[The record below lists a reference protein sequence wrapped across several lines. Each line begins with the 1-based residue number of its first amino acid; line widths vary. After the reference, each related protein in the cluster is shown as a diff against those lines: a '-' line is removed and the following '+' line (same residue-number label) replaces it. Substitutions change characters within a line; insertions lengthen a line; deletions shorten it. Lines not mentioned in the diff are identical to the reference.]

1 MDWVAH
7 LVGVTV
13 SMRVVSAGK
22 GYGYL
27 LRSVVQGDGNVA
39 QATGFTRY
47 FTEAGTPPGVWM
59 GKGVAFF
66 GAGELRPGMA
76 VTPEQLRTLL
86 GRGSDPVTGVSL
98 GRPFREYPSVAE
110 RTAALTAR
118 VDRALPAG
126 EFDAEVT
133 RIRAEQAARGPQT
146 ATAGFDLTFSVPKSA
161 SVLWSVADANIQGLI
176 VEAHHAAVAQV
187 LDFFER
193 EVAATRTGH
202 AGIAQVSVVGVA
214 ATAYDHWDS
223 RANDPQLHTHVV
235 VSNKVM
241 TAHDGRW
248 RTLDSRAVHH
258 ALVGLS
264 EHYNAVLADRL
275 TGTFGL
281 SWERRERGEDRT
293 GQWEIQGVSEALIA
307 EFSSRARAID
317 VATDAKIAAYV
328 AEHGRRP
335 TGRRIVQLRAEATLD
350 TRPEKAIR
358 ALADLTAEWRA
369 RARDLVGGDPTAWA
383 RILTTT
389 REPARALTGE
399 SVPMFLVD
407 QAAADVVEAVAERRS
422 TWRHWNL
429 WAEASR
435 RTMGWRFVA
444 AADREQVIA
453 LITDAA
459 IGRSVRLT
467 PGEVATVPAG
477 MRRGDGTS
485 PLRPRHSTYYSSER
499 LLGAEDRLLTLADDH
514 DASLVVPQHLA
525 GNVTG
530 SRGDGVVVGGEQAAA
545 ITQIL
550 TSGRR
555 LDVLVGPA
563 GTGKSTA
570 MAALAGAWT
579 AVHGPG
585 SVVGMAPSA
594 AAAQV
599 LAEDIGLGCDNT
611 AKWVYDHAR
620 GRADFCPGELVILD
634 EATLASTRTLE
645 TIATRAAEA
654 GAKVVLVG
662 DPAQL
667 QSVDAGGAFNMLT
680 AARGGDLAQL
690 VEVRRFIHVWE
701 KDASLALRDG
711 DPAAIDAYAG
721 HGRIV
726 EGTTEAMIDTAY
738 QAWQHDLTAGRSSIL
753 VTEAADSVRHLNDRA
768 RADRIRSGVT
778 STLREVGLRDE
789 ARASVGDVVITRR
802 NDRRLRTSPGTWV
815 RNGDRWTVTRV
826 GRDGTLGV
834 RQAGDASGAG
844 VRLPAGYVA
853 RHVDLGYAV
862 TAHRAQGLTV
872 DTAHVVVSPST
883 TRENLYVSMTR
894 GRHANTAYVALDQ
907 PDPLHAT
914 PAETETTARTV
925 LFGVL
930 NHSALEL
937 SAHQTITAEQERWTG
952 IAQLAAEYE
961 TIATTA
967 QHGRWTRLVT
977 DALTGAGGLTSAE
990 AAQATKSE
998 AFAVLMAEL
1007 RRAEAHHHDLD
1018 TLLPRLV
1025 TQRTLLDADDIA
1037 AVLTAR
1043 LGRATRQPAPGT
1055 TPDLIA
1061 GLIPAASGPLPADFA
1076 RALDERRQLI
1086 ETRAHTLAE
1095 AAVRD
1100 RAPWVSH
1107 TGERPNGASD
1117 YQGWLAEL
1125 TVIAAYRDRYAI
1137 TGPAPLGPSTHTLAP
1152 GRDRRRANEAL
1163 HRARAI
1169 IQTRRTDGTRAQTH
1183 ARSL

>member
-27 LRSVVQGDGNVA
+27 LRSVVQGDGDAVRA
-39 QATGFTRY
+39 AGFTRY
-47 FTEAGTPPGVWM
+47 FTEAGTPPGVWL
-59 GKGVAFF
+59 GTGVVFF

-76 VTPEQLRTLL
+76 VTPEQLQMLL
-86 GRGSDPVTGVSL
+86 GRGSDPVTGASL

-118 VDRALPAG
+118 VDRALLAG

-133 RIRAEQAARGPQT
+133 RIQGEQAVRGPQT
-146 ATAGFDLTFSVPKSA
+146 ATAGFDLTFSVPKSV
-161 SVLWSVADANIQGLI
+161 SVLWGLADANTQELI

-187 LDFFER
+187 LDLFER

-202 AGIAQVSVVGVA
+202 AGIAQVPVVGVA

-258 ALVGLS
+258 AMVGLS

-275 TGTFGL
+275 TGSFGL
-281 SWERRERGEDRT
+281 SWERRDRGVDRT
-293 GQWEIQGVSEALIA
+293 GQWEIRGVSEALIGQ
-307 EFSSRARAID
+307 FSSRARAID

-328 AEHGRRP
+328 AAHGRRP
-335 TGRRIVQLRAEATLD
+335 SGRRIVQLRAAATLE
-350 TRPEKAIR
+350 TRPEKTVR
-358 ALADLTAEWRA
+358 ALSELTAEWRT
-369 RARDLVGGDPTAWA
+369 RARDLVGGDPTEWA
-383 RILTTT
+383 RTLTTMQ
-389 REPARALTGE
+389 PVPVLTGE
-399 SVPMFLVD
+399 SVPMFLID
-407 QAAADVVEAVAERRS
+407 QAAADVVDAVAERRS
-422 TWRHWNL
+422 TWRLWNL

-435 RTMGWRFVA
+435 RTMGWRFQS
-444 AADREQVIA
+444 AADREQAIA

-459 IGRSVRLT
+459 TRRSVPLT
-467 PGEVATVPAG
+467 PAEVASTPAG
-477 MRRGDGTS
+477 MRRDDGTS
-485 PLRPRHSTYYSSER
+485 TLRPRHSTYYSSER
-499 LLGAEDRLLTLADDH
+499 LLAAEDRLLALAEDH
-514 DASLVVPQHLA
+514 EPALVVPPPIVETVQ
-525 GNVTG
+525 GG
-530 SRGDGVVVGGEQAAA
+530 RGDGVVVGGEQAAA

-555 LDVLVGPA
+555 LDLLVGPA

-579 AVHGPG
+579 TAHGPG
-585 SVVGMAPSA
+585 SVIGMAPSA

-599 LAEDIGLGCDNT
+599 LAEDIGIGCENT
-611 AKWVYDHAR
+611 AKWVHDHAR
-620 GRADFCPGELVILD
+620 GRADFRPGQLVILD

-645 TIATRAAEA
+645 TIVTRAGEV

-667 QSVDAGGAFNMLT
+667 QSVDAGGAFNML
-680 AARGGDLAQL
+680 AQARGGDLAQL
-690 VEVRRFIHVWE
+690 VEVRRFVHAWE

-726 EGTTEAMIDTAY
+726 EGTTEAMTDAAY
-738 QAWQHDLTAGRSSIL
+738 QAWQDDLAAGRSSIL
-753 VTEAADSVRHLNDRA
+753 VTEAAESVRQLNERA
-768 RADRIRSGVT
+768 RAERIQQGLT
-778 STLREVGLRDE
+778 ATGREVRLRDE

-802 NDRRLRTSPGTWV
+802 NDRRLRTGPGAWV
-815 RNGDRWTVTRV
+815 RNGDRWTVTHVRH
-826 GRDGTLGV
+826 DGTLEV
-834 RQAGDASGAG
+834 RRPGEGAR
-844 VRLPAGYVA
+844 VTLPAGYVG
-853 RHVDLGYAV
+853 RYVDLGYAV

-872 DTAHVVVSPST
+872 DTAHVVVSALT

-894 GRHANTAYVALDQ
+894 GRLANTAYVALDQ

-914 PAETETTARTV
+914 PAEADTSARTV

-930 NHSALEL
+930 NHSGLEL
-937 SAHQTITAEQERWTG
+937 SAHQTITAEQESWTS

-961 TIATTA
+961 TIVTTA
-967 QHGRWTRLVT
+967 QQSRWTRLVT
-977 DALTGAGGLTSAE
+977 DTLISAGGLTPAE
-990 AAQATKSE
+990 ADQITSSE
-998 AFAVLMAEL
+998 AFAVLTAEL
-1007 RRAEAHHHDLD
+1007 RRAEANHHDLD

-1025 TQRTLLDADDIA
+1025 AQRTLLDADDIA
-1037 AVLTAR
+1037 AVLTTR
-1043 LGRATRQPAPGT
+1043 LARATRRPAPGT

-1061 GLIPAASGPLPADFA
+1061 GLIPAVTGPLPADAA
-1076 RALDERRQLI
+1076 RALAERRELI
-1086 ETRAHTLAE
+1086 ETRARGLAE

-1100 RAPWVSH
+1100 RAPWVCRI
-1107 TGERPNGASD
+1107 GERPAG
-1117 YQGWLAEL
+1117 GGRERWLAEL
-1125 TVIAAYRDRYAI
+1125 AVVAAYRDRYTI
-1137 TGPAPLGPSTHTLAP
+1137 TGPAPLGPSTQTLAQE
-1152 GRDRRRANEAL
+1152 RDRRHAADAL
-1163 HRARAI
+1163 HRARAL
-1169 IQTRRTDGTRAQTH
+1169 TRAPGTGPRGARTH
-1183 ARSL
+1183 GRSL

>member
-1 MDWVAH
+1 VDWVAH

-27 LRSVVQGDGNVA
+27 LRSVVQGDGDAVRA
-39 QATGFTRY
+39 AGFTRY
-47 FTEAGTPPGVWM
+47 FTEAGTPPGVWL
-59 GKGVAFF
+59 GTGVVFF

-76 VTPEQLRTLL
+76 VTPEQLQMLL
-86 GRGSDPVTGVSL
+86 GRGSDPVTGASL

-133 RIRAEQAARGPQT
+133 RIRAEQAVRGSQT
-146 ATAGFDLTFSVPKSA
+146 ATAGFDLTFSVPKSV
-161 SVLWSVADANIQGLI
+161 SVLWGLADANTQELI
-176 VEAHHAAVAQV
+176 VEAHHAAVTEV
-187 LDFFER
+187 LDLFER

-202 AGIAQVSVVGVA
+202 AGIAQVPVVGVA

-258 ALVGLS
+258 AIVALS

-281 SWERRERGEDRT
+281 TWERRQRGEDRT
-293 GQWEIQGVSEALIA
+293 GQWEIQGVGEDLIA

-328 AEHGRRP
+328 AEHGHRP

-350 TRPEKAIR
+350 TRPEKTIR
-358 ALADLTAEWRA
+358 ALSELTAEWRA
-369 RARDLVGGDPTAWA
+369 RAQQILRGDPTEWA
-383 RILTTT
+383 RELTTT
-389 REPARALTGE
+389 REPARALTGG

-407 QAAADVVEAVAERRS
+407 QAAAHVVDAVSERRS

-435 RTMGWRFVA
+435 RTMGWRFATV
-444 AADREQVIA
+444 ADREQVVA
-453 LITDAA
+453 LIADAA
-459 IGRSVRLT
+459 IRRSVRLT
-467 PGEVATVPAG
+467 PGEVASTPAG

-485 PLRPRHSTYYSSER
+485 TLRPRHSTYYTSAH
-499 LLGAEDRLLTLADDH
+499 LLAAEDRLLALADHH
-514 DASLVVPQHLA
+514 DAALVVPQHIIETVPGA
-525 GNVTG
+525 RVG
-530 SRGDGVVVGGEQAAA
+530 GVVVDGEQATA

-555 LDVLVGPA
+555 LDLLVGPA

-570 MAALAGAWT
+570 MAALHGAWT
-579 AVHGPG
+579 AQHGPR

-599 LAEDIGLGCDNT
+599 LAEELGIGCDNT
-611 AKWVYDHAR
+611 AKWVHDHRR
-620 GRADFCPGELVILD
+620 GRADFRPGQLVILD
-634 EATLASTRTLE
+634 EATLASTRSLE
-645 TIATRAAEA
+645 HIATRAAEV

-667 QSVDAGGAFNMLT
+667 QSVDAGGAFSMLVE
-680 AARGGDLAQL
+680 ARDGDLARL
-690 VEVRRFIHVWE
+690 VEVRRFMHEWE
-701 KDASLALRDG
+701 KEASLALREG
-711 DPAAIDAYAG
+711 DVAAIDAYES
-721 HGRIV
+721 HGRIL
-726 EGTTEAMIDTAY
+726 EGATEAMIDAAY
-738 QAWQHDLTAGRSSIL
+738 EAWREDLRVRHSSIL
-753 VTEAADSVRHLNDRA
+753 VTEAAESVRHLNERA
-768 RADRIRSGVT
+768 RAERIQSGLT
-778 STLREVGLRDE
+778 STRREVPLRED
-789 ARASVGDVVITRR
+789 ARASAGDVIITRR
-802 NDRRLRTSPGTWV
+802 NDRRLRPSPDTWV
-815 RNGDRWTVTRV
+815 RNGDRWTVTHV
-826 GRDGTLGV
+826 GSDGTLDV
-834 RQAGDASGAG
+834 RRDGDPNGSS
-844 VRLPAGYVA
+844 VTLPAGYVA

-872 DTAHVVVSPST
+872 DTAHVVVSAST

-914 PAETETTARTV
+914 PADADTSARTV

-930 NHSALEL
+930 NHSGLEL

-967 QHGRWTRLVT
+967 QQDRWTRLVT
-977 DALTGAGGLTSAE
+977 DTLTRAGGLTTAE
-990 AAQATKSE
+990 TDQATESE
-998 AFAVLMAEL
+998 AFAVLTAEL
-1007 RRAEAHHHDLD
+1007 RRAEANHHDVA

-1025 TQRTLLDADDIA
+1025 AQRTLLDADDVA

-1043 LGRATRQPAPGT
+1043 LARATRRTPPGT

-1061 GLIPAASGPLPADFA
+1061 GLIPAAAGSMPADAA
-1076 RALDERRQLI
+1076 RALAGRRDLI
-1086 ETRAHTLAE
+1086 ETRARTLAE

-1100 RAPWVSH
+1100 RAPWVGRIGDRPHSA
-1107 TGERPNGASD
+1107 GDRER
-1117 YQGWLAEL
+1117 WLAEL
-1125 TVIAAYRDRYAI
+1125 AVVAAYRDRYAI
-1137 TGPAPLGPSTHTLAP
+1137 TGPAPLGPSTQTLAQE
-1152 GRDRRRANEAL
+1152 RDRRRAADAL
-1163 HRARAI
+1163 RRAQGI
-1169 IQTRRTDGTRAQTH
+1169 VQRRTSGAARVRTH

>member
-27 LRSVVQGDGNVA
+27 LRSVVQGDGDAV
-39 QATGFTRY
+39 QAAGFTRY
-47 FTEAGTPPGVWM
+47 FTEAGTPPGVWL
-59 GKGVAFF
+59 GNGVVFF

-76 VTPEQLRTLL
+76 VTPEQLQTLL
-86 GRGSDPVTGVSL
+86 GRGSDPVTGASL

-133 RIRAEQAARGPQT
+133 RIRAEQYARGSQT
-146 ATAGFDLTFSVPKSA
+146 ATAGFDLTFSVPKSV
-161 SVLWSVADANIQGLI
+161 SVLWGLADANTKELI

-187 LDFFER
+187 LDLFER

-202 AGIAQVSVVGVA
+202 AGIGQVPVVGVA

-241 TAHDGRW
+241 AAHDGRW

-258 ALVGLS
+258 AIVALS

-281 SWERRERGEDRT
+281 SWERRQRGEDRT
-293 GQWEIQGVSEALIA
+293 GQWEIQGVGEDLIA
-307 EFSSRARAID
+307 AFSSRARAID
-317 VATDAKIAAYV
+317 VATDARIAAYV
-328 AEHGRRP
+328 AEHGHRP
-335 TGRRIVQLRAEATLD
+335 TDRRIVRLRAEATLD
-350 TRPEKAIR
+350 TRPEKSIR
-358 ALADLTAEWRA
+358 ALAELTAEWRA
-369 RARDLVGGDPTAWA
+369 RARDLVGGDPTVWA
-383 RILTTT
+383 RTLTTT

-399 SVPMFLVD
+399 SVPMFLID
-407 QAAADVVEAVAERRS
+407 QAAADVVDGVSERRS

-435 RTMGWRFVA
+435 RTMAWRFA
-444 AADREQVIA
+444 TAADREQAVA

-459 IGRSVRLT
+459 IRRSVPLT
-467 PGEVATVPAG
+467 PADVASTPAG
-477 MRRGDGTS
+477 MRWGDGTS
-485 PLRPRHSTYYSSER
+485 TLRPRHSTYYSSLR
-499 LLGAEDRLLTLADDH
+499 LLGAEDRLLALAEDR
-514 DASLVVPQHLA
+514 DAALVAPQHIVEA
-525 GNVTG
+525 VPGG
-530 SRGDGVVVGGEQAAA
+530 RGDGVVVDGEQAAA
-545 ITQIL
+545 LANVL

-555 LDVLVGPA
+555 LDLLVGPA

-570 MAALAGAWT
+570 MAGLAGAWT
-579 AVHGPG
+579 EVHGPG

-599 LAEDIGLGCDNT
+599 LAEDIGIGCDNT
-611 AKWVYDHAR
+611 AKWVYDHRR
-620 GRADFCPGELVILD
+620 GRADFRPGELVILD

-645 TIATRAAEA
+645 VIVTRAAEV

-680 AARGGDLAQL
+680 AVRGGDLARL
-690 VEVRRFIHVWE
+690 VEVRRFVHVWE
-701 KDASLALRDG
+701 KDASLGLRDG
-711 DPAAIDAYAG
+711 DPTAIDAYDS

-726 EGTTEAMIDTAY
+726 EGTTEAMIDAAY
-738 QAWQHDLTAGRSSIL
+738 QAWQHDLQTGVSSIL
-753 VTEAADSVRHLNDRA
+753 VTEAAESVRQLNERA
-768 RADRIRSGVT
+768 RAERIQSGLT
-778 STLREVGLRDE
+778 STRGEVGLREE

-802 NDRRLRTSPGTWV
+802 NDRRLHTGPGTWV
-815 RNGDRWTVTRV
+815 RNGDRWTVTHV
-826 GRDGTLGV
+826 GPGGTLDVCLLG
-834 RQAGDASGAG
+834 GGAR

-914 PAETETTARTV
+914 PAEAGTSARTV

-930 NHSALEL
+930 NHSGFEL
-937 SAHQTITAEQERWTG
+937 SAHQTITAEQEKWTG

-967 QHGRWTRLVT
+967 QHDRWTRLVT
-977 DALTGAGGLTSAE
+977 DTLTRAGGLTPAE
-990 AAQATKSE
+990 TAQVTSSE
-998 AFAVLMAEL
+998 TFAVLTAEL

-1018 TLLPRLV
+1018 TLLPRLAA
-1025 TQRTLLDADDIA
+1025 QRTLLDADDIA
-1037 AVLTAR
+1037 AVLTTR
-1043 LGRATRQPAPGT
+1043 LARATRRPAPGT

-1061 GLIPAASGPLPADFA
+1061 GLIPAANGPLPTDAA
-1076 RALDERRQLI
+1076 RALTERRQLI
-1086 ETRAHTLAE
+1086 ETRARTLAE
-1095 AAVRD
+1095 AAIRD
-1100 RAPWVSH
+1100 RAPWVGRIGDRPHSA
-1107 TGERPNGASD
+1107 GDRER
-1117 YQGWLAEL
+1117 WLAE
-1125 TVIAAYRDRYAI
+1125 VAVVAAYRDRHAI
-1137 TGPAPLGPSTHTLAP
+1137 TNPAPLGSSPHTLAQE
-1152 GRDRRRANEAL
+1152 RDRRRAADAL
-1163 HRARAI
+1163 RRAQGI
-1169 IQTRRTDGTRAQTH
+1169 VQRRTSGAARVRTH